1 MTKIPRTYHLTK
13 MLKSK
18 NLFDWFKH
26 YEFFIEQNTIQNA
39 FYFQNNISKMFNI
52 FETALNTS
60 IK

>member
-1 MTKIPRTYHLTK
+1 MTKIPRTYHLIK

-18 NLFDWFKH
+18 NLSDWFKH
-26 YEFFIEQNTIQNA
+26 YEFFIEQNAIQNT
-39 FYFQNNISKMFNI
+39 FYFQNNISKMLNI